1 MSPCCS
7 QKNDMKIGFVLID
20 SPLTPFSTRRE
31 IVQWAAYCRNQ
42 AALSGNPVSRE
53 AWQRELDET
62 ERLLAQTLA
71 DGNGR

>member
-1 MSPCCS
+1 
-7 QKNDMKIGFVLID
+7 MKVGFVLID

-31 IVQWAAYCRNQ
+31 IEQWVACCRDQ
-42 AALSGNPVSRE
+42 ATLSSNPVSRE